1 MLKHNCKSKFAEIAD
16 AGTYITS
23 VLKRND
29 GDLFLVLR
37 PGDDDD
43 EVVVMMMVML
53 MVVGLG
59 KGLGWVG
66 DLSTHPG

>member
-1 MLKHNCKSKFAEIAD
+1 MSQQTCS
-16 AGTYITS
+16 G
-23 VLKRND
+23 

-59 KGLGWVG
+59 KGLSG
-66 DLSTHPG
+66 

>member
-1 MLKHNCKSKFAEIAD
+1 MSQHTCS
-16 AGTYITS
+16 
-23 VLKRND
+23 D